1 MLGLMRGEKR
11 QNVNLVREPMLRGL
25 FVLLCILMVS
35 GFSVRAAAHGSVV
48 DQGDGCIIQFDF
60 YSAHFAI
67 FQPNTRQ
74 HREFCEDIPD
84 VTESVFVME
93 YLHNSLREVPVDFR
107 IIRNETQLGRF
118 VKWSDLE
125 AAGDLSPLSVFH
137 QRFPPQPDGVL
148 RVMHDFQQA
157 GSYIGIVTVPH
168 PDNHELIYHAV
179 FPFRVGRSMTDYW
192 PWSVPAFLLALLLF
206 RRRLK
211 TKSPRYPL

>member
-1 MLGLMRGEKR
+1 MLRLMMSKKV
-11 QNVNLVREPMLRGL
+11 QNVINDLGGYSRSLCLMLCL
-25 FVLLCILMVS
+25 FSMA
-35 GFSVRAAAHGSVV
+35 GFSVRAEAHGSVV

-67 FQPNTRQ
+67 FQPLTRQ

-107 IIRNETQLGRF
+107 IIRNETRLGRF
-118 VKWSDLE
+118 VKWSDLD
-125 AAGDLSPLSVFH
+125 AIGDLSPLTVFH

-148 RVMHDFQQA
+148 RVMYEFREA

-168 PDNHELIYHAV
+168 PTNHELIYHAV

-192 PWSVPAFLLALLLF
+192 PWAVPAVLLGVLLY
-206 RRRLK
+206 RRR
-211 TKSPRYPL
+211 TRPQPRGYTS